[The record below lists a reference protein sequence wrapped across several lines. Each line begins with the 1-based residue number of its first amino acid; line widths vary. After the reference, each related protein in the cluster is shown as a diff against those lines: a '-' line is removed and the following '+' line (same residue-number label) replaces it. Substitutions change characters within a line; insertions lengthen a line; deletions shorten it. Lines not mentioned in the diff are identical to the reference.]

1 MNKLT
6 VALPKGRMFDPSVE
20 MLRKVDL
27 VNRELD
33 DDSRKLVLKDP
44 QAPIEFILAKP
55 VDVPTYV
62 EHGVADIGISG
73 KDILLEAEAKI
84 AEVLD
89 LKMSSCRLV
98 VALPEEKG
106 ITSLSEVPPTTR
118 VASKYVNVTKKFFNQ
133 QGIQVEVVKLNGS
146 IELAPLIGLSDM
158 IVDIS
163 STGRTLRENNLI
175 EIAEI
180 AKSSARLVVNKVSY
194 KSNYKLIKEVTGKL
208 KQLIV
213 D

>member
-106 ITSLSEVPPTTR
+106 ITSLAEVPPTTR

-208 KQLIV
+208 RELIG
-213 D
+213 